1 MGRSSFTGDP
11 QEKGGYRNIPIL
23 PSSIKPV
30 EPTHEDPMDTTPTTS
45 TAMGPPGHSS
55 PEMDTAGPLSNGT
68 YGEST
73 HMQNG
78 TTSNG
83 MSAAA
88 ATSAQQPK
96 VVQTAF
102 IHKLYKYKPWSFTN
116 GLAADGGHSM
126 LEDPTIANLISW
138 SPNNESFVMSP
149 SADFSKVLS

>member
-1 MGRSSFTGDP
+1 MGRSPFSGDL
-11 QEKGGYRNIPIL
+11 QQNGGHRNIPIL

-30 EPTHEDPMDTTPTTS
+30 EPTHEDPMDTTPTAS

-55 PEMDTAGPLSNGT
+55 PEMDTAGPLNSGN
-68 YGEST
+68 YGEAT

-88 ATSAQQPK
+88 ATSSQQPK

-102 IHKLYKYKPWSFTN
+102 IHKLYKY
-116 GLAADGGHSM
+116 
-126 LEDPTIANLISW
+126 TI
-138 SPNNESFVMSP
+138 
-149 SADFSKVLS
+149 